1 MRHHTEPLTSTLSST
16 TYHSVRLG
24 MKGVPFTPT
33 GTLICMSTSQEAGM
47 KKALRSVLLTSALV
61 CSNVALASG
70 GAQTQGGCWSYSL
83 GPIFITN
90 CF

>member
-1 MRHHTEPLTSTLSST
+1 
-16 TYHSVRLG
+16 
-24 MKGVPFTPT
+24 
-33 GTLICMSTSQEAGM
+33 M

>member
-1 MRHHTEPLTSTLSST
+1 
-16 TYHSVRLG
+16 
-24 MKGVPFTPT
+24 
-33 GTLICMSTSQEAGM
+33 M

-70 GAQTQGGCWSYSL
+70 DVQAQGGCWSFSL